1 MCSRNL
7 ICQYICIDDSLPSG
21 RQGVQAPA
29 ADGPFRTDALVREGR
44 SVIITVH
51 GEPVAELRPYLK
63 PDRPQTLEERIA
75 ELTARGEII
84 PARMK
89 PSDPAA
95 FRLGTP
101 KPGAL
106 QRFLDDR

>member
-1 MCSRNL
+1 MPDE
-7 ICQYICIDDSLPSG
+7 YSLYDAKAKLSALV
-21 RQGVQAPA
+21 RQ
-29 ADGPFRTDALVREGR
+29 VREGR

-51 GEPVAELRPYLK
+51 GEPVAELRPYQK
-63 PDRPQTLEERIA
+63 PDRPQTVEERIA

-95 FRLGTP
+95 FRLGSP
-101 KPGAL
+101 RPGAL